1 MKVRYVGVHA
11 RIDYPV
17 PVERGKI
24 VDVPAE
30 LGRQLVK
37 QSSWERVQTKKKKS
51 DTADG

>member
-17 PVERGKI
+17 SVERGQV

-30 LGRQLVK
+30 LGRELVK
-37 QSSWERVQTKKKKS
+37 QSSWKKVAKKKKES
-51 DTADG
+51 